1 MLDTRRHGVAVSMIN
16 TNKENI
22 MNDSPIKEIRFGPG
36 NDYIKAAVWENQ
48 TQKGQTYHSV
58 KLSRHYRDDKGW
70 NETQTLYAHHLPLAQ
85 LASGKAFE
93 FIHERAAELREQEQ
107 GKEPEAEKSAPA
119 TKRGR
124 RKTHTEKLDEER
136 GSAKSSAKGK

>member
-1 MLDTRRHGVAVSMIN
+1 
-16 TNKENI
+16 
-22 MNDSPIKEIRFGPG
+22 MNDTPVKEIRFGPG

-93 FIHERAAELREQEQ
+93 FIHEKTEELRNKEKGKAS
-107 GKEPEAEKSAPA
+107 GKEGGKEKEAEAEKPAPA
-119 TKRGR
+119 AKRGR
-124 RKTHTEKLDEER
+124 RKTHAEKVGEDRET
-136 GSAKSSAKGK
+136 SAKAPAKGK